1 MYWKK
6 KGWKWV
12 RSTHINFKFTFEF
25 LDFIYCCDLILFIL
39 LAVST
44 SWFIPQWLQM
54 LTPEVNITFLVS
66 SRQMTWWLIQGIHV
80 RLYSGVNIQ
89 WPFLGLYCI
98 QLDYIRSADTKWDKM
113 IYYVIVSNDMNS
125 YEVSRDLLRWN
136 EIGFDWIKSDKKI
149 SDIMELYQFGS
160 MRSDEI

>member
-1 MYWKK
+1 
-6 KGWKWV
+6 
-12 RSTHINFKFTFEF
+12 
-25 LDFIYCCDLILFIL
+25 
-39 LAVST
+39 
-44 SWFIPQWLQM
+44 
-54 LTPEVNITFLVS
+54 
-66 SRQMTWWLIQGIHV
+66 
-80 RLYSGVNIQ
+80 
-89 WPFLGLYCI
+89 
-98 QLDYIRSADTKWDKM
+98 M